1 MKFYLNVLHHLLRVF
16 CQISTWYNYLS
27 SFVFFIWILEFD
39 SSLKSR
45 FLINMGLSCD
55 FWCRK
60 KNLNNLDIETT
71 KLARVLGILDITAL
85 GIACTIGSGI
95 YVLTGTVINH
105 MSGPAI
111 IISFIIASIATFL
124 SGLHIF
130 LN

>member
-1 MKFYLNVLHHLLRVF
+1 
-16 CQISTWYNYLS
+16 
-27 SFVFFIWILEFD
+27 
-39 SSLKSR
+39 
-45 FLINMGLSCD
+45 MGLSCD

-60 KNLNNLDIETT
+60 KKFNNMDIENT
-71 KLARVLGILDITAL
+71 KLARVLGVLDITAL

-124 SGLHIF
+124 SG
-130 LN
+130 